1 MLLLLHVLR
10 HTSDIMLWSLS
21 DIKGRGVF
29 WQVSAW
35 EMQARKAVEE
45 VGVRVV
51 DSAGGPSNAGL
62 LQVQIG
68 DGQFGTVCGMDLA
81 AVDVVCRQLGDAYV
95 ASGGHWHL
103 CVGLW
108 WQAMTTARSRL
119 LRVRATAEAALVG
132 LQGALC
138 PCEGWRAEAAS

>member
-1 MLLLLHVLR
+1 LVVVGGRWWSLVVVGGRWWSLVAVGCRWLLLVVVGCRWL
-10 HTSDIMLWSLS
+10 SLS

-68 DGQFGTVCGMDLA
+68 DGQFGTVCRMDLA

-103 CVGLW
+103 CV
-108 WQAMTTARSRL
+108 
-119 LRVRATAEAALVG
+119 
-132 LQGALC
+132 
-138 PCEGWRAEAAS
+138 